1 MLGAS
6 KNNTE
11 VIPMT
16 FGEKLKN
23 ARKNAGLSQEQ
34 LAEKLCVSRAA
45 VAKWETDKG
54 LPDIM
59 NLKAISKLLDVSID
73 TLLNDGEQTDL
84 TSIKEAID
92 LNSLELYGRARCK
105 HDVAVLNRFPQA
117 EHIHQLSLIHQLNKI
132 EWWADFLT
140 CGLYTMI
147 WGISHWKTWTGH
159 YYLVD
164 QGNRQFFVEVND
176 EFIIANSLPKPINK
190 NKFYIGDRQY
200 IRIRYDIAQNN

>member
-1 MLGAS
+1 
-6 KNNTE
+6 
-11 VIPMT
+11 MT

-105 HDVAVLNRFPQA
+105 HDVAVLNCFPQA

>member
-1 MLGAS
+1 
-6 KNNTE
+6 
-11 VIPMT
+11 MT
-16 FGEKLKN
+16 FGEKLKD

-73 TLLNDGEQTDL
+73 ALLDDGQTATLMVT
-84 TSIKEAID
+84 KEPID
-92 LNSLELYGRARCK
+92 LQFLELKDRARCK

-117 EHIHQLSLIHQLNKI
+117 DHIYQLSLIHQLNKI

-164 QGNRQFFVEVND
+164 QGNRQFFVEVTE
-176 EFIIANSLPKPINK
+176 EFITATGLLTPITK
-190 NKFYIGDRQY
+190 RKFYIGDRQY
-200 IRIRYDIAQNN
+200 IRIQYDIAQ

>member
-1 MLGAS
+1 
-6 KNNTE
+6 
-11 VIPMT
+11 MT
-16 FGEKLKN
+16 LGEKLKD

-54 LPDIM
+54 YPDVM
-59 NLKAISKLLDVSID
+59 NLKAISKLLDISID
-73 TLLNDGEQTDL
+73 ALLDDGQDL
-84 TSIKEAID
+84 DMLVTKEPID
-92 LNSLELYGRARCK
+92 LNALTPTGRARSK
-105 HDVAVLNRFPQA
+105 HDQAVLCRFPDA
-117 EHIHQLSLIHQLNKI
+117 DSITQLALIHQLNKI

-159 YYLVD
+159 YYLVNK
-164 QGNRQFFVEVND
+164 GSRQFFVEVTED
-176 EFIIANSLPKPINK
+176 FLTSTSLAAPIRK

-200 IRIRYDIAQNN
+200 LRIRYEIAG

>member
-1 MLGAS
+1 
-6 KNNTE
+6 
-11 VIPMT
+11 MT
-16 FGEKLKN
+16 LGEKLKN

-73 TLLNDGEQTDL
+73 TLLDDGQSMDFLVTREP
-84 TSIKEAID
+84 IE
-92 LNSLELYGRARCK
+92 LNSLELKGRTRCK
-105 HDVAVLNRFPQA
+105 HDVAVVNRFPHA
-117 EHIHQLSLIHQLNKI
+117 DHIYQLSLIPQLNKI

-159 YYLVD
+159 YYLVN
-164 QGNRQFFVEVND
+164 QGERQFFVEVSED
-176 EFIIANSLPKPINK
+176 FITATGLPKTITK

-200 IRIRYDIAQNN
+200 IKIQYDIVG

>member
-1 MLGAS
+1 
-6 KNNTE
+6 
-11 VIPMT
+11 MT

-73 TLLNDGEQTDL
+73 ALLDDGQTATLMVT
-84 TSIKEAID
+84 KETID
-92 LNSLELYGRARCK
+92 LQSLELKDRARCK

-117 EHIHQLSLIHQLNKI
+117 DHIYQLSLIHQLNKI

-159 YYLVD
+159 YYLVN
-164 QGNRQFFVEVND
+164 QGSRQFFVEVTE
-176 EFIIANSLPKPINK
+176 EFITATGLLTPITK
-190 NKFYIGDRQY
+190 RKFYIGDRQY
-200 IRIRYDIAQNN
+200 IRIQYDIAQ

>member
-1 MLGAS
+1 
-6 KNNTE
+6 
-11 VIPMT
+11 MT
-16 FGEKLKN
+16 FGEKLKD

-59 NLKAISKLLDVSID
+59 NLKAIAKLLDVSID
-73 TLLNDGEQTDL
+73 FLVDDGQETDFL
-84 TSIKEAID
+84 VTRESID
-92 LNSLELYGRARCK
+92 LNALTVTGRARCK
-105 HDVAVLNRFPQA
+105 QDAAVLQRFPDA
-117 EHIHQLSLIHQLNKI
+117 DRVNQLSLIHQLNKI

-147 WGISHWKTWTGH
+147 WGLSHWKTWTGH

-164 QGNRQFFVEVND
+164 QGSRQFFVAVSD
-176 EFIIANSLPKPINK
+176 EFITATAMANPIRK

-200 IRIRYDIAQNN
+200 IRIRYEIK

>member
-1 MLGAS
+1 
-6 KNNTE
+6 
-11 VIPMT
+11 MT
-16 FGEKLKN
+16 FGEKLKD

-59 NLKAISKLLDVSID
+59 NLKAIGKLLDVSID
-73 TLLNDGEQTDL
+73 ALLDDGQTATLMVT
-84 TSIKEAID
+84 KETID
-92 LNSLELYGRARCK
+92 LQSLELKDRARCK

-117 EHIHQLSLIHQLNKI
+117 DHIYQLSLIHQLNKI

-164 QGNRQFFVEVND
+164 QDSRQFFVEVTE
-176 EFIIANSLPKPINK
+176 EFITATGLLTPITK
-190 NKFYIGDRQY
+190 RKFYIGDRQY
-200 IRIRYDIAQNN
+200 IRIQYDIAQ

>member
-1 MLGAS
+1 
-6 KNNTE
+6 
-11 VIPMT
+11 MT
-16 FGEKLKN
+16 FGEKLKD

-73 TLLNDGEQTDL
+73 ALLDDGQTATLMVT
-84 TSIKEAID
+84 KETID
-92 LNSLELYGRARCK
+92 LQSLELKDRARCK

-117 EHIHQLSLIHQLNKI
+117 DHIYQLSLIHQLNKI

-164 QGNRQFFVEVND
+164 QGSRQFFVEVTE
-176 EFIIANSLPKPINK
+176 EFITATGLLTPITK
-190 NKFYIGDRQY
+190 RKFYIGDRQY
-200 IRIRYDIAQNN
+200 IRIQYDIAQ

>member
-1 MLGAS
+1 
-6 KNNTE
+6 
-11 VIPMT
+11 MT
-16 FGEKLKN
+16 LGEKLKD
-23 ARKNAGLSQEQ
+23 ARKNAGMSQEQ

-54 LPDIM
+54 MPDIM

-73 TLLNDGEQTDL
+73 FLVDDGQETDFL
-84 TSIKEAID
+84 VTKEAID
-92 LNSLELYGRARCK
+92 LNLLELTGRARCK
-105 HDVAVLNRFPQA
+105 QDAAVLNRFPEAASITQVA
-117 EHIHQLSLIHQLNKI
+117 LIHQLNKI

-147 WGISHWKTWTGH
+147 WGLSQWKTWTGH

-164 QGNRQFFVEVND
+164 QGSRQFFVEVND
-176 EFIIANSLPKPINK
+176 EFIVATSLPQPITK

-200 IRIRYDIAQNN
+200 IRIRYEIAG

>member
-1 MLGAS
+1 
-6 KNNTE
+6 
-11 VIPMT
+11 MT
-16 FGEKLKN
+16 FGEKLKD

-59 NLKAISKLLDVSID
+59 NLKAIGKLLDVSID
-73 TLLNDGEQTDL
+73 ALLDDGQAATLMVT
-84 TSIKEAID
+84 KETID
-92 LNSLELYGRARCK
+92 LQSLELKDRARCK

-117 EHIHQLSLIHQLNKI
+117 DHIYQLSLIHQLNKI

-164 QGNRQFFVEVND
+164 QGSRQFFVEVTE
-176 EFIIANSLPKPINK
+176 EFITATGLLTPITK
-190 NKFYIGDRQY
+190 RKFYIGDRQY
-200 IRIRYDIAQNN
+200 IRIQYDIAQ

>member
-1 MLGAS
+1 
-6 KNNTE
+6 
-11 VIPMT
+11 MT

-190 NKFYIGDRQY
+190 NKFYISDRQY

>member
-1 MLGAS
+1 
-6 KNNTE
+6 
-11 VIPMT
+11 MT
-16 FGEKLKN
+16 FGEKLKD

-73 TLLNDGEQTDL
+73 ALLDDGQAATLMVT
-84 TSIKEAID
+84 KETID
-92 LNSLELYGRARCK
+92 LQSLELKDRARCK

-117 EHIHQLSLIHQLNKI
+117 DHIYQLSLIHQLNKI

-164 QGNRQFFVEVND
+164 QGSRQFFVEVTE
-176 EFIIANSLPKPINK
+176 EFITATVLLTPITK
-190 NKFYIGDRQY
+190 RKFYIGDRQY
-200 IRIRYDIAQNN
+200 IRIQYDIAQ